1 MKTTLNFIPFASSYE
16 KRVTELLVQQNRSFR
31 KPLRYDAT
39 DAVFPD
45 FVLLDTRVPEYPMEV
60 YGMSHESYQKRREEK
75 ERYYREEF
83 GLNHWV
89 WTVVGENAQRDPPPF
104 PQSAIGVMPHEK

>member
-1 MKTTLNFIPFASSYE
+1 
-16 KRVTELLVQQNRSFR
+16 
-31 KPLRYDAT
+31 
-39 DAVFPD
+39 
-45 FVLLDTRVPEYPMEV
+45 MEV
-60 YGMSHESYQKRREEK
+60 YGMSDESYQKRREEK